1 MALGPPCAMAE
12 IERPPAPAPP
22 RPAPPPPVVAN
33 DMMIC

>member
-1 MALGPPCAMAE
+1 MAE